1 MNFDFSYVDIAFKN
15 GKVITVNEKDDICEA
30 VAIKGNK
37 IVFVGSNEDL
47 EKIIDDKTKV
57 YDLNGRTL
65 MPGMIDTHIHPFLIG
80 LLGTD
85 PDSPMIS
92 LFGDRIKSI
101 ADIKN
106 EIKQNNNHLEE
117 VELAKKLDAI
127 KEYSV
132 DRFEG
137 EYAVLENRKTN
148 EIKNVKK
155 DMLPENIKEGS
166 ILQYING
173 KYTYNEELT
182 KEETNKIRDKMNKLW
197 N

>member
-1 MNFDFSYVDIAFKN
+1 M
-15 GKVITVNEKDDICEA
+15 
-30 VAIKGNK
+30 
-37 IVFVGSNEDL
+37 DL
-47 EKIIDDKTKV
+47 EIFNQIQEKV
-57 YDLNGRTL
+57 
-65 MPGMIDTHIHPFLIG
+65 
-80 LLGTD
+80 TD
-85 PDSPMIS
+85 M
-92 LFGDRIKSI
+92 
-101 ADIKN
+101 KN
-106 EIKQNNNHLEE
+106 EIKQNSTSEE
-117 VELAKKLDAI
+117 MELAKKLDAI
-127 KEYSV
+127 EEYSV

-166 ILQYING
+166 ILQYVNG